1 MRQIAAVLFL
11 CALFEVLLLA
21 GPALEAHARGYDV
34 SGQAVVDP
42 LSIIGTPS

>member
-34 SGQAVVDP
+34 SGQAVVDT